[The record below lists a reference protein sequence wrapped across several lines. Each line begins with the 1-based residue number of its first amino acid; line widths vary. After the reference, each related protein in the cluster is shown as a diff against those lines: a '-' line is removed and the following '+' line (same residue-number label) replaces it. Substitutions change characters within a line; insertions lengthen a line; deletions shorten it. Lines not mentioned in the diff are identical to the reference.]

1 MGMISVLKTTLSQGR
16 TPFLL
21 FAAIS
26 ALALSAAFVAQYAY
40 GLAPCVLCIYQRWP
54 YAIIIALG
62 LLGLY
67 LAKTKPVFVKITL
80 GLITLTFAANA
91 AIAFYH
97 TGVERKWWPSF
108 LEGCSI
114 PKIEG
119 NITDV
124 LAQIQT
130 APLVRCDEIPWTD
143 PVIGL
148 SMANYNVVLCLVLA
162 IAAAYATFSRRTS

>member
-1 MGMISVLKTTLSQGR
+1 MITHLTSALSHQR
-16 TPFLL
+16 IPFFL
-21 FAAIS
+21 FAAMS
-26 ALALSAAFVAQYAY
+26 AFALSTASIAQYAY

-54 YAIIIALG
+54 YGIIIALA
-62 LLGLY
+62 LLGLC
-67 LAKTKPVFVKITL
+67 LTKTKPLAAKTTM
-80 GLITLTFAANA
+80 GLISLTFAANA
-91 AIAFYH
+91 VIAFYH

-124 LAQIQT
+124 LAQIQA

-162 IAAAYATFSRRTS
+162 VAALYTTLSRRTS